1 MFAAANF
8 LSYQCGLRSVW
19 FPDIN
24 HVESNVEKG
33 VMNASGL
40 SQVNEK
46 VSFLSRLPY
55 GPQRDAGH
63 WFGQMRLAFEASL
76 GLLSNLIKSVFG
88 VMLHSQ
94 VLGPMPARLG
104 TKQSLVVVPSPMRA
118 VHFTKQICLGCPH
131 SWEALEKELRRGSAE
146 VRLFFGLYLPRICSD
161 LGLSNPDE
169 PHTMDAVCH
178 DLIHYCYCVFLCSGA
193 VLAASAGS
201 CGCLG
206 RFLRLLRLL
215 SFSVWLL
222 LFLFLLVLMLLLLL
236 LLLLSLICW

>member
-76 GLLSNLIKSVFG
+76 GLLLNLIKSVFG

-118 VHFTKQICLGCPH
+118 VHFRNRFVWDVPIRGRRWKKNFA
-131 SWEALEKELRRGSAE
+131 EAARR
-146 VRLFFGLYLPRICSD
+146 FG
-161 LGLSNPDE
+161 
-169 PHTMDAVCH
+169 
-178 DLIHYCYCVFLCSGA
+178 F
-193 VLAASAGS
+193 
-201 CGCLG
+201 
-206 RFLRLLRLL
+206 
-215 SFSVWLL
+215 FSVSTCPAFAQIWGCRTRTSPTP
-222 LFLFLLVLMLLLLL
+222 LMP
-236 LLLLSLICW
+236 CATT